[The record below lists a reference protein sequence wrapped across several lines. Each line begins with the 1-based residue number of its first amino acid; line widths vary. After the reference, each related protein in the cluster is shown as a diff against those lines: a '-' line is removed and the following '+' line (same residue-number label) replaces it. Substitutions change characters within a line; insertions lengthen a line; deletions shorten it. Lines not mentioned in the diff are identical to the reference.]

1 MSLRRIAALIV
12 VGLAVSASLA
22 NAYDNP
28 PVCTFG
34 PGQCKAGFVWRDA
47 NDHDHVCVT
56 GPSRSRTAQDNAAG
70 PSHKELGSDQCK
82 FGWVWREA
90 TRDDHVCVTGTVRN
104 QTKVETSA
112 AASRIDSKCTVVAV
126 CKFNCDAEQQSCQSV
141 NDGRDCK
148 KVRAQ
153 CMSNCTRELNATT
166 PH

>member
-1 MSLRRIAALIV
+1 MFPRFR
-12 VGLAVSASLA
+12 ASLLVTTVA
-22 NAYDNP
+22 FAAPLAFAYDNP
-28 PVCTFG
+28 PACTYG

-47 NDHDHVCVT
+47 NDHDHVCVS
-56 GPSRSRTAQDNAAG
+56 GPSRDRAAQDNAAG
-70 PSHKELGSDQCK
+70 PDRKEPGSDRCK

-104 QTKVETSA
+104 ETKAETRVA
-112 AASRIDSKCTVVAV
+112 AARIDPKCTVGAV
-126 CKFNCDAEQQSCQSV
+126 CKFNCDAEQQSCQDV

-153 CMSNCTRELNATT
+153 CMTNCIRELNATT